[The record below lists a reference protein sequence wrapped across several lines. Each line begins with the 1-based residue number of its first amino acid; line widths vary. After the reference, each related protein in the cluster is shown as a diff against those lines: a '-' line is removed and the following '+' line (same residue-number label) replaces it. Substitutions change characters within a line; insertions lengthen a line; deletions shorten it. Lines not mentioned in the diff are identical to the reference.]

1 MIKRLVLVGLMMF
14 SVLIAGCIQQSDG
27 GIILTFGNET
37 YTVPLPGDNTTN
49 ETTTSTPAP
58 TLYTYTEQVQVGE
71 ELVIAELNFT
81 IRPDYDAVKSKFF
94 FITPDGIYWE
104 PMNITVGNV
113 TILGEEYFV
122 GTKIYM
128 AEITIQSPEQL
139 TIVVKGV
146 NEA

>member
-37 YTVPLPGDNTTN
+37 YTLPLPGNNTTSN
-49 ETTTSTPAP
+49 ETNSSTPTQ
-58 TLYTYTEQVQVGE
+58 TLYTYTERVQVGE

-139 TIVVKGV
+139 TIMITSG
-146 NEA
+146 E